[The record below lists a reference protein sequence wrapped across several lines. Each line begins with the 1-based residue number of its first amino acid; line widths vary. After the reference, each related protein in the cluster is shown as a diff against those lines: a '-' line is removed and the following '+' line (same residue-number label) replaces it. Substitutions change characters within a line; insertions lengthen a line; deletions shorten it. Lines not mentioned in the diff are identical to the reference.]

1 MRLLLLL
8 LGVQAGLGYHVLFYH
23 TLGTRSHLLQYK
35 PLVAELLTRGHKVT
49 GVFFAEVGLKHE
61 NYTEIVVPNLMS
73 AMEKEMSK
81 MIMKEGG
88 QNWMNP
94 ELWRWAINMWSE
106 SLEGITLQPL
116 REERVR
122 GLLDSG
128 EKVDVMITMLHM
140 LSGFMLDILDCPMV
154 LFSPVG
160 PIPFSMAG
168 TGNTINLSIQGNLQA
183 VG

>member
-1 MRLLLLL
+1 MHCC
-8 LGVQAGLGYHVLFYH
+8 VQ
-23 TLGTRSHLLQYK
+23 
-35 PLVAELLTRGHKVT
+35 VT
-49 GVFFAEVGLKHE
+49 SVFFAEVGLKHE

-116 REERVR
+116 R
-122 GLLDSG
+122 DHNATNFCI
-128 EKVDVMITMLHM
+128 KQI
-140 LSGFMLDILDCPMV
+140 
-154 LFSPVG
+154 
-160 PIPFSMAG
+160 
-168 TGNTINLSIQGNLQA
+168 
-183 VG
+183 